1 MEKRLINL
9 SKELEKIEKEK
20 LKLRASEFRAR
31 QDSKFWKKRAEI
43 PIENFIKKISDE
55 LKIPNRD
62 VIEKDKLVE
71 MLNSNDS
78 KLDEMIIIA
87 CKLSDLKYLKKEAN
101 LFKIAKKLEKR
112 VEKLEDANPK
122 QSEQEEVK

>member
-1 MEKRLINL
+1 MEKQKLRNL
-9 SKELEKIEKEK
+9 NKELEKIEKEK

-31 QDSKFWKKRAEI
+31 QDAKFWKKRAEI
-43 PIENFIKKISDE
+43 PIDNFIKKISDE

-62 VIEKDKLVE
+62 VTENDDLIE
-71 MLNSNDS
+71 MLNSKDS

-101 LFKIAKKLEKR
+101 LFKIAVELEER
-112 VEKLEDANPK
+112 VEKLEVRNK
-122 QSEQEEVK
+122 